1 MEPIRVG
8 SSCIYYDKESRN
20 DNIYNYEQY
29 ILQLIKRVC
38 VRHPATKVNI
48 YFSGNPK
55 QLVQYTRLP
64 VTDLNGAS
72 HRGADSN
79 IRWYKNNTETETK
92 TENPDDPPKIFIS
105 FNSEHMLV
113 LPGGRDSA
121 SSVTGITKSMYDD
134 GRNYLVRID
143 NHEFLK
149 NLDIIIDYSI
159 PNIVHVKGSRDF
171 DDFTRKH
178 VYIAPTLYN
187 NLSLPPKDGRTVFS
201 LTTFTNTN
209 DRRGIF
215 LQRMN
220 KLSFRQH
227 TPNGVIEQKHLN
239 VTNCYDSH
247 QLCELYKRTCIL
259 INIHQTDHHH
269 TLEELRVLPA
279 LQCGVIVISEMSPL
293 YQEVPYHDSIIWTTF
308 ENIAATVKEVFT
320 NYDKYY
326 EEIFMNKTPKTL
338 VTLSQL
344 DDTNYSTL
352 EERILSAAA

>member
-1 MEPIRVG
+1 MRAADD
-8 SSCIYYDKESRN
+8 SST
-20 DNIYNYEQY
+20 
-29 ILQLIKRVC
+29 V
-38 VRHPATKVNI
+38 
-48 YFSGNPK
+48 
-55 QLVQYTRLP
+55 LP

-72 HRGADSN
+72 QRGADSN
-79 IRWYKNNTETETK
+79 LRWYKNNTKTETK
-92 TENPDDPPKIFIS
+92 TETETENPDDPPKIFIS

-121 SSVTGITKSMYDD
+121 TSVTGSTKSMYDD

-187 NLSLPPKDGRTVFS
+187 NLSQPPKDGRTVFS

-209 DRRGIF
+209 DRRGI
-215 LQRMN
+215 LIQRMN
-220 KLSFRQH
+220 ELSLRQH

-247 QLCELYKRTCIL
+247 QLCELYKRTRIL

-308 ENIAATVKEVFT
+308 ENIVDTVKKVFT

-326 EEIFMNKTPKTL
+326 EEIFIHKTPKTL

-344 DDTNYSTL
+344 DDTNYRTL